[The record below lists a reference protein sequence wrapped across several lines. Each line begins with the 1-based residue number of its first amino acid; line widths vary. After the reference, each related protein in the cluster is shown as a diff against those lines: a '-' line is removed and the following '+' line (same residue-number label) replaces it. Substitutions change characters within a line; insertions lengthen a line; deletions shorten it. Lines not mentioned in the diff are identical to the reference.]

1 MSQHLAING
10 FFILDK
16 PIGLSS
22 NQALQKV
29 KRIFHAKKAGHTGT
43 LDVLASGLLPICLGE
58 ATKFSQYLLN
68 ADKTYRTIAKLGERT
83 TTCDAEG
90 EVVETK
96 SAKSISDEL
105 FLETVKKFLGETTQ
119 IPSMYSALKHQGK
132 PLYQLARQ
140 GIEVERQARTI
151 QIDELTML
159 EKKDD
164 FVTLNVKCSKGT
176 YIRNLVDDVG
186 QALGC
191 GAYVYALRRLDVG
204 DFNESQMITIEAL
217 EQAKNPEKFLLPID
231 SALQHFPTII
241 LSHEQIET
249 IYFGQTFE
257 INHSPIE
264 LIRLLDDENN
274 FIGLGRIDVSGLMK
288 SVRLLSR
295 RPMQLSTAK

>member
-1 MSQHLAING
+1 M
-10 FFILDK
+10 
-16 PIGLSS
+16 
-22 NQALQKV
+22 
-29 KRIFHAKKAGHTGT
+29 
-43 LDVLASGLLPICLGE
+43 
-58 ATKFSQYLLN
+58 
-68 ADKTYRTIAKLGERT
+68 
-83 TTCDAEG
+83 
-90 EVVETK
+90 
-96 SAKSISDEL
+96 
-105 FLETVKKFLGETTQ
+105 
-119 IPSMYSALKHQGK
+119 
-132 PLYQLARQ
+132 
-140 GIEVERQARTI
+140 
-151 QIDELTML
+151 
-159 EKKDD
+159 
-164 FVTLNVKCSKGT
+164 
-176 YIRNLVDDVG
+176 DDVG

-264 LIRLLDDENN
+264 LIRLLNDKNN